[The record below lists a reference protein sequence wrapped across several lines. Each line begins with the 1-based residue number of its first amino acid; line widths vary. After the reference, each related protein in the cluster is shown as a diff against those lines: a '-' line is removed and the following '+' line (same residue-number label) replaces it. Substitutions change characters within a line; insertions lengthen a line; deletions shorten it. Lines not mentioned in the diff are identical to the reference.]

1 MIPAAIFSFLVG
13 AVLAWG
19 FRVWI
24 IMPIS
29 LLAVTAAATIEL
41 TQGGSFA
48 SAIGHALLIGVL
60 PQLGYGFGLFACH
73 TLVVLRAP
81 LADRSRSASVA
92 VLFRRRSSS

>member
-1 MIPAAIFSFLVG
+1 MIPVAIFSFLVG

-24 IMPIS
+24 IVPMT
-29 LLAVTAAATIEL
+29 LLAVTAAVTIEL

-60 PQLGYGFGLFACH
+60 PQLGYGFGLFARH
-73 TLVVLRAP
+73 LLVALRAP
-81 LADRSRSASVA
+81 LVGRSRSASVA
-92 VLFRRRSSS
+92 LLFRQRSSG

>member
-48 SAIGHALLIGVL
+48 SAIGHETATSSSA
-60 PQLGYGFGLFACH
+60 GF
-73 TLVVLRAP
+73 AP
-81 LADRSRSASVA
+81 GADRKRTVSFAGGC
-92 VLFRRRSSS
+92 